1 VGGVCFLRVIIFA
14 KMKPRRKII
23 PYNPIL
29 KERARFLRN
38 NSTNSEI
45 VLWQYLKNKQLLG
58 YDFDRQRPVDNYILD
73 FFCNDLMLGIEIDGI
88 THEDDNVKIKDARKE
103 ARLNEL
109 GITVLRFDDV
119 DVRLNPQYYFNVIME
134 WIIKNTTP

>member
-1 VGGVCFLRVIIFA
+1 
-14 KMKPRRKII
+14 MKPRRKII

-88 THEDDNVKIKDARKE
+88 THEDDNVKFKDARKE

-119 DVRLNPQYYFNVIME
+119 DVQLNPQFYVNVINE
-134 WIIKNTTP
+134 WIIANKS

>member
-1 VGGVCFLRVIIFA
+1 
-14 KMKPRRKII
+14 MKTRRKII

-88 THEDDNVKIKDARKE
+88 THEDENVKFKDARKE

-119 DVRLNPQYYFNVIME
+119 DVRLNPQFYVNVINE
-134 WIIKNTTP
+134 WIIANKS